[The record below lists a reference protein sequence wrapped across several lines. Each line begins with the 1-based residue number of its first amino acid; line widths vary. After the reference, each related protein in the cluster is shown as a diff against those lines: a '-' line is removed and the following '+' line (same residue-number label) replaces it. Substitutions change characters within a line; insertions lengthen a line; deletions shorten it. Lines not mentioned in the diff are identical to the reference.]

1 MRPVFFSL
9 LSSPCEMSYEQAS
22 AKERYGAVKKDLQAL
37 IVA

>member
-22 AKERYGAVKKDLQAL
+22 AKEHDGAIEEDFQAL
-37 IVA
+37 VVV